1 MPRALQQGHV
11 DSPHLSLS
19 PGTEAVSEL
28 LPDVSSS
35 CLLLSPH
42 RTNSL
47 MVPRGS
53 GLAGALDEADTPLVP
68 PQPELEVGKDAAL
81 TEQEPEG
88 SSEQALLGDVKLDIG
103 RVSQSEPDL
112 SCVTANTDKATTES
126 TSVTVTIPDV
136 GPLVDSTVVHSENTG
151 PAPFRTPPPPR
162 PGLGEACFPHT
173 SPPPEAGGGMVLESS
188 QESCREN
195 PTNGMEPFFNI

>member
-1 MPRALQQGHV
+1 
-11 DSPHLSLS
+11 
-19 PGTEAVSEL
+19 
-28 LPDVSSS
+28 
-35 CLLLSPH
+35 
-42 RTNSL
+42 

-81 TEQEPEG
+81 TQEQEPEG
-88 SSEQALLGDVKLDIG
+88 SSEQALLGDVQLDMG

-136 GPLVDSTVVHSENTG
+136 GPVVDSTVVHSEDT
-151 PAPFRTPPPPR
+151 AR
-162 PGLGEACFPHT
+162 
-173 SPPPEAGGGMVLESS
+173 SPPPTPPTPPQGQQRHGSGTVLGKLQGKPHQWDGLLLQHMKE
-188 QESCREN
+188 
-195 PTNGMEPFFNI
+195 

>member
-1 MPRALQQGHV
+1 
-11 DSPHLSLS
+11 
-19 PGTEAVSEL
+19 
-28 LPDVSSS
+28 
-35 CLLLSPH
+35 
-42 RTNSL
+42 

-88 SSEQALLGDVKLDIG
+88 SSEQALLGDVKLDMG

-126 TSVTVTIPDV
+126 TSVTVPIPDV
-136 GPLVDSTVVHSENTG
+136 QPWCTVRTQGPPPSPPS
-151 PAPFRTPPPPR
+151 PTPPPPN
-162 PGLGEACFPHT
+162 PGLGEAWFWSHPRK
-173 SPPPEAGGGMVLESS
+173 
-188 QESCREN
+188 SCREN
-195 PTNGMEPFFNI
+195 PTSGMESFFNI